1 MENDRRRP
9 ALELAMTAAG
19 LRGVLL
25 FVALVVG
32 SVVMTAATLTQ
43 LERQRLVAHLE
54 MTENWLAGEVRGL
67 SGGETGRGSARPQG
81 WAGSFLQAARTDAGL
96 REDYR

>member
-1 MENDRRRP
+1 MENDSRRP

-43 LERQRLVAHLE
+43 LER
-54 MTENWLAGEVRGL
+54 
-67 SGGETGRGSARPQG
+67 
-81 WAGSFLQAARTDAGL
+81 
-96 REDYR
+96 